1 MRLLPNSVVSQSDI
15 IVIRRADPD
24 GTDWQNFLALVL
36 AAFAYMEDWIDP
48 PSSAHRLTVDTIRTQ
63 SEDGIVLLAEA
74 GAALVGCVFLTR
86 RSDVMY
92 LGKLAV
98 ETARQGQGIGRQLFE
113 VAADA
118 ARAEGYREIEL
129 QARVEPTENH
139 VAFAAM
145 GSCETGRAAHAGYD
159 RPTSVTMRCAL

>member
-1 MRLLPNSVVSQSDI
+1 MSQSDI
-15 IVIRRADPD
+15 IAIRRADPQ
-24 GTDWQNFLALVL
+24 GTDWQNVLELVL
-36 AAFAYMEDWIDP
+36 AAFAYMEDRIDP
-48 PSSAHRLTVDTIRTQ
+48 ASSAHRLTIDAMRTQ

-74 GAALVGCVFLTR
+74 GAALVGCVFLTL

-92 LGKLAV
+92 RGKLAV
-98 ETARQGQGIGRQLFE
+98 ETARQGKGIGRQLFE

-129 QARVEPTENH
+129 QARVELPENH

-145 GSCETGRAAHAGYD
+145 GFSELGR
-159 RPTSVTMRCAL
+159 TAL

>member
-1 MRLLPNSVVSQSDI
+1 
-15 IVIRRADPD
+15 
-24 GTDWQNFLALVL
+24 
-36 AAFAYMEDWIDP
+36 
-48 PSSAHRLTVDTIRTQ
+48 
-63 SEDGIVLLAEA
+63 
-74 GAALVGCVFLTR
+74 
-86 RSDVMY
+86 MY
-92 LGKLAV
+92 LGKFAV

-129 QARVEPTENH
+129 QARVELTENH

-145 GSCETGRAAHAGYD
+145 GFCETGRTAHAGYD